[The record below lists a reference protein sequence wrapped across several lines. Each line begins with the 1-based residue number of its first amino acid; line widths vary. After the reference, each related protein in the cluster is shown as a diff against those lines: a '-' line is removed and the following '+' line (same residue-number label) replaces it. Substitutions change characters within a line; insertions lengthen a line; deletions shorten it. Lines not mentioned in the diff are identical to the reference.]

1 MFFQPDIQSIY
12 KNSAEISTTN
22 SIISKILSGTVYK
35 KESIQRNM
43 DTKMLLL
50 NGIKNKMNKINNS

>member
-1 MFFQPDIQSIY
+1 MFFQPDIRINIQKFSLHQY
-12 KNSAEISTTN
+12 NKFH
-22 SIISKILSGTVYK
+22 SGTVYK

-50 NGIKNKMNKINNS
+50 NGIKNKINKINNC